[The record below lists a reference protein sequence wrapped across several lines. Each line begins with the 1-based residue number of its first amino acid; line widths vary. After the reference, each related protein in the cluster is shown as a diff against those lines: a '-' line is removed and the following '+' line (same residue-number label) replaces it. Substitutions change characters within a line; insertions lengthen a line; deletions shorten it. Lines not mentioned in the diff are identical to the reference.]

1 MGARAGLRL
10 YAASTRARECTSAR
24 SLHSLAGFEPLKRRF
39 RSAPLQSPRLANYE
53 TSNPVFSY
61 FSSFKNLISPVC
73 HHLSML
79 RVIFV
84 AWSCSRPSPRP
95 RRNRIIYEG
104 MWDRIIELRY
114 TLRNLLRNFYVLFD
128 WVHIT
133 IVLTIIVLN
142 NRLYRL
148 IFNYRFYRYL
158 PTT

>member
-84 AWSCSRPSPRP
+84 ARSCSRPSPRP

-104 MWDRIIELRY
+104 MWDRIIELH
-114 TLRNLLRNFYVLFD
+114 THFYVLFD